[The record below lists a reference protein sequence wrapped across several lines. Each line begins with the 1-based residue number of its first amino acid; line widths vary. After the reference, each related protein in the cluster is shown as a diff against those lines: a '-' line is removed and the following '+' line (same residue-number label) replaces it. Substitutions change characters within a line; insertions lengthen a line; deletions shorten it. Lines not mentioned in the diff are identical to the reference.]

1 MFPTSKLC
9 KYTAEVMNIY
19 NKRLNAQAVEGGY
32 DLKQNNTFRTAR
44 GYQLLLQQKKTLTPS
59 MEDYLE
65 MIYRNCLAEGYT
77 RVNIL
82 AESLNVQA
90 PSVSRMVQKLTE
102 LELLDFEK
110 YGVIRLTE
118 SGLELGE
125 FLYLR
130 HQIIEEF
137 LTLLGVTES
146 LLTETEMIEHN
157 VSLNTLNKI
166 AMLNQFLLKH
176 PSIYNHFLEFIT
188 ESQA

>member
-1 MFPTSKLC
+1 MP
-9 KYTAEVMNIY
+9 
-19 NKRLNAQAVEGGY
+19 KRWKGGY

-157 VSLNTLNKI
+157 VSLNTLNRI
-166 AMLNQFLLKH
+166 AILNQFLLKH
-176 PSIYNHFLEFIT
+176 PSIYTHFLEFIT

>member
-1 MFPTSKLC
+1 M
-9 KYTAEVMNIY
+9 
-19 NKRLNAQAVEGGY
+19 
-32 DLKQNNTFRTAR
+32 KQNTIFRTAR
-44 GYQLLLQQKKTLTPS
+44 GYQLLLQEKKTLTPS
-59 MEDYLE
+59 MEDYME
-65 MIYRNCLAEGYT
+65 MIYRNCLREGFT

-90 PSVSRMVQKLTE
+90 PSVSRMIQKLTE

-118 SGLELGE
+118 SGRELGE
-125 FLYLR
+125 FLYNR

-157 VSLNTLNKI
+157 VSLATLNRI
-166 AMLNQFLLKH
+166 AQLNRFFQAHPEIHTQFQNFGDGSSC
-176 PSIYNHFLEFIT
+176 PSV
-188 ESQA
+188 